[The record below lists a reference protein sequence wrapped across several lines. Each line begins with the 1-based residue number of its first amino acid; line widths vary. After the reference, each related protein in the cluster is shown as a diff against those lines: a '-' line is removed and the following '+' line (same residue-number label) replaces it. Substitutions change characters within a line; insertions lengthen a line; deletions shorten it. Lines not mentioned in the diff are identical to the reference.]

1 MKPLN
6 KDKVMRAAL
15 WGSVPYNLG
24 AAIVSA
30 FPASALAQLE
40 GFPVPGHPIYGVLL
54 AVFALLFGAAYAWL
68 AMQPVIARP
77 LVFLAAVGKLS
88 VFLVVVVFWLS
99 GAVSWSLVLAS
110 SGDFLFGVTFCWWLI
125 GAREVVPAAGTL
137 SDQAAEATISNSTCT
152 PLNGNSRSPSSV
164 L

>member
-24 AAIVSA
+24 AAIVST
-30 FPASALAQLE
+30 FPASTLAQLE

-99 GAVSWSLVLAS
+99 GAVSWHLVLAS
-110 SGDFLFGVTFCWWLI
+110 SGDFLFGVIFCWWLI
-125 GAREVVPAAGTL
+125 GAQQVVPRDGRRPAG
-137 SDQAAEATISNSTCT
+137 SARA
-152 PLNGNSRSPSSV
+152 
-164 L
+164 